1 MLGLIIALVISII
14 IVSLIVSLI
23 APIVTAII
31 LIVFEDGTK
40 RTIRL
45 LLIPF
50 GFIVI
55 LKDKYKNLEED

>member
-1 MLGLIIALVISII
+1 MLDLIIALVISTI
-14 IVSLIVSLI
+14 IVSLI

>member
-1 MLGLIIALVISII
+1 MLDLIIALVISTI
-14 IVSLIVSLI
+14 IVSLF
-23 APIVTAII
+23 APIAIAII
-31 LIVFEDGTK
+31 LILSEDGTK

-50 GFIVI
+50 GFIIV

>member
-14 IVSLIVSLI
+14 IVSLI